1 MSMRDGE
8 IADEGGRDVR
18 QPDRPLS
25 VFQVMPR
32 NMYFGASRATSIDL
46 CVRDLVASSRYRS
59 TTRILAEEIGDL
71 FPGFSIEPLPLQA
84 RAATFARANHV
95 ARAAHRNPPDIIIVQ
110 QHLPTAAAIARRLP
124 NAKIILH
131 THNFQKAYET
141 AGKVMQQL
149 RRAIR
154 KRRYAQLAGII
165 HVSETC
171 ARSFAETW
179 PDVGLPSAVVNNGLD
194 FAAWRPAD
202 ERVRQILCIGRCAP
216 EKGILEAAQGVAAM
230 LSKYPGWR
238 ARFILSDV
246 DIHRSYFERV
256 RAALAA
262 CGQQAEIQV
271 QRPFAEVKAAYE
283 QAAIALV
290 PSKWTE
296 PFGRTALEAHAGG
309 AALISSGTGGL
320 AEISGDGALMLPEM
334 TPNAVSAAITML
346 IDDQPLRESLAHKG
360 AVQARAHFGI
370 ETQAARLD
378 AFCAT
383 IARQSDATR
392 LSNCPPAVHFQ
403 HDARH

>member
-1 MSMRDGE
+1 MGKYSMSS
-8 IADEGGRDVR
+8 RDVR

-59 TTRILAEEIGDL
+59 TTRILAEEIADL
-71 FPGFSIEPLPLQA
+71 FPGFSIEPLPSQA

-95 ARAAHRNPPDIIIVQ
+95 ARAAHRDPPDIIIVQ

-124 NAKIILH
+124 NAKILLH

-141 AGKVMQQL
+141 AGQVVQQL

-202 ERVRQILCIGRCAP
+202 ERVPQILCVGRCAP

-230 LSKYPGWR
+230 LPKYPGWR

-246 DIHRSYFERV
+246 EIHRSYFERV

-296 PFGRTALEAHAGG
+296 PFGRTALEAHAGS

-320 AEISGDGALMLPEM
+320 AEISGDGALMLPEV
-334 TPNAVSAAITML
+334 TPNAIASAIPML
-346 IDDQPLRESLAHKG
+346 IADQPLRESLAHQG
-360 AVQARAHFGI
+360 AAHARTYFGI
-370 ETQAARLD
+370 EMQAARLD

-383 IARQSDATR
+383 IARQSDSTQ

>member
-1 MSMRDGE
+1 M
-8 IADEGGRDVR
+8 
-18 QPDRPLS
+18 
-25 VFQVMPR
+25 
-32 NMYFGASRATSIDL
+32 
-46 CVRDLVASSRYRS
+46 
-59 TTRILAEEIGDL
+59 
-71 FPGFSIEPLPLQA
+71 A
-84 RAATFARANHV
+84 RV
-95 ARAAHRNPPDIIIVQ
+95 AHRDPPDIIVVQ
-110 QHLPTAAAIARRLP
+110 QHLPTAVAIARRLP
-124 NAKIILH
+124 NVRIILH
-131 THNFQKAYET
+131 THNFQKRYET
-141 AGKVMQQL
+141 TGKVMQQL
-149 RRAIR
+149 RRALR

-171 ARSFAETW
+171 ARSFADSW
-179 PDVGLPSAVVNNGLD
+179 PDVGLPGAVVNNGLD

-202 ERVRQILCIGRCAP
+202 ERVPQILCVGRCAP
-216 EKGILEAAQGVAAM
+216 EKGILEAAQGFAAM
-230 LSKYPGWR
+230 LPKYPGWR

-271 QRPFAEVKAAYE
+271 QRPFAEVKTIYE

-320 AEISGDGALMLPEM
+320 AEISRDGALILPEV
-334 TPNAVSAAITML
+334 TPDAIAGAIETL
-346 IDDQPLRESLAHKG
+346 IADQPMRENLARKG
-360 AVQARAHFGI
+360 AAHARAHFGI

-383 IARQSDATR
+383 IARQSDPTR
-392 LSNCPPAVHFQ
+392 LSNRPPAVHFQ

>member
-1 MSMRDGE
+1 MSTRNAE
-8 IADEGGRDVR
+8 IADEGGREAR
-18 QPDRPLS
+18 QRDRPLS

-46 CVRDLVASSRYRS
+46 CVRDLVGSSRYRS

-71 FPGFSIEPLPLQA
+71 FPGFSIEPLPSQS

-95 ARAAHRNPPDIIIVQ
+95 ARAARRDLPDLIIVQ

-124 NAKIILH
+124 NVKIILH
-131 THNFQKAYET
+131 THNFQKGYDT
-141 AGKVMQQL
+141 TGRVMQQL

-171 ARSFAETW
+171 ARSFADTW
-179 PDVGLPSAVVNNGLD
+179 PDVGLPSVVVNNGLD
-194 FAAWRPAD
+194 FATWRPAD
-202 ERVRQILCIGRCAP
+202 ERVPQILCVGRCAP

-230 LSKYPGWR
+230 LPKYPGWR
-238 ARFILSDV
+238 ARFILSDI
-246 DIHRSYFERV
+246 DMHRSYFECLRT
-256 RAALAA
+256 ALAT
-262 CGQQAEIQV
+262 CGPQADIQV

-309 AALISSGTGGL
+309 AALVSSGTGGL
-320 AEISGDGALMLPEM
+320 AEISGDAALMLPEV
-334 TPNAVSAAITML
+334 TPDAIASAIATL
-346 IDDQPLRESLAHKG
+346 IANQPLRECLAHKG
-360 AVQARAHFGI
+360 AEHVRAHLGI
-370 ETQAARLD
+370 EAQAARLD

-392 LSNCPPAVHFQ
+392 RSNCPPAVYFQ
-403 HDARH
+403 HDARN